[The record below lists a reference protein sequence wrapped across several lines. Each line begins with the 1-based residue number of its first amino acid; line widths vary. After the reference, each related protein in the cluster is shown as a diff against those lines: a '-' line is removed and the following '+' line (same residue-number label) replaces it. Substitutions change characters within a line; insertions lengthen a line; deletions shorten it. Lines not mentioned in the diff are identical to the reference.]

1 MATTD
6 IHAIADRL
14 AEAGQRPTLAA
25 VRKELGGGSF
35 TTISEA
41 MKSWR
46 ETQQEEHALGE
57 VQVPDNVSERLSQL
71 QATLWQ
77 AAVGEAER
85 RLATERDALA
95 QAKEEAA
102 AAISEAQEAVETLGT
117 EAQEHESQ
125 IEQLQI
131 AVRPSSN
138 KLLRQK
144 PPKLM
149 PSKRLLLPR
158 PLLRR
163 KWKDWKRDWPM
174 QKLRLR
180 LWWPRSGKRRN
191 RRVKLVRNR
200 RTKCRL

>member
-1 MATTD
+1 MATND

-102 AAISEAQEAVETLGT
+102 AAISEAQEAVETLET

-125 IEQLQI
+125 IEQLQNRCAAFEQQATEAETAKAHAEQVAAAAQATATAQVEGLEARLADAKATI
-131 AVRPSSN
+131 EALVAKIGEEKESS
-138 KLLRQK
+138 
-144 PPKLM
+144 
-149 PSKRLLLPR
+149 SKT
-158 PLLRR
+158 R
-163 KWKDWKRDWPM
+163 KK
-174 QKLRLR
+174 
-180 LWWPRSGKRRN
+180 
-191 RRVKLVRNR
+191 
-200 RTKCRL
+200 

>member
-1 MATTD
+1 MATND

-57 VQVPDNVSERLSQL
+57 VQVPETVSERLGQL
-71 QATLWQ
+71 QAALWQ

-95 QAKEEAA
+95 QAKEEASA
-102 AAISEAQEAVETLGT
+102 AVSEAQEAVETLEA

-125 IEQLQI
+125 IQQLQSNCATLEQK
-131 AVRPSSN
+131 AVEAETA
-138 KLLRQK
+138 KAHAEQVAAAAQATATAQLEGLEA
-144 PPKLM
+144 
-149 PSKRLLLPR
+149 RLADAKATIEALVAKIGEEKEP
-158 PLLRR
+158 
-163 KWKDWKRDWPM
+163 
-174 QKLRLR
+174 
-180 LWWPRSGKRRN
+180 SGKSR
-191 RRVKLVRNR
+191 K
-200 RTKCRL
+200 T

>member
-1 MATTD
+1 MATND
-6 IHAIADRL
+6 IHVIADRL

-57 VQVPDNVSERLSQL
+57 VQVPENVSERLNQL

-95 QAKEEAA
+95 QTKEEAA
-102 AAISEAQEAVETLGT
+102 AAISEAQEAVETLET
-117 EAQEHESQ
+117 EVQEHESQ
-125 IEQLQI
+125 IEQLQNRCEVFEQQAAEAETAKAHAEQVAAAAQATASAQVEGLEARLADAKATI
-131 AVRPSSN
+131 EALVAKIGEEKES
-138 KLLRQK
+138 
-144 PPKLM
+144 
-149 PSKRLLLPR
+149 PSKT
-158 PLLRR
+158 R
-163 KWKDWKRDWPM
+163 KK
-174 QKLRLR
+174 
-180 LWWPRSGKRRN
+180 
-191 RRVKLVRNR
+191 
-200 RTKCRL
+200 

>member
-57 VQVPDNVSERLSQL
+57 VQVPENVSERLSQL

-102 AAISEAQEAVETLGT
+102 AAVSEAQEAVETLET
-117 EAQEHESQ
+117 EAQERESQ
-125 IEQLQI
+125 IEQLQNRCAAFEQQAAEAETAKAHAEQV
-131 AVRPSSN
+131 AVAAQATATAQVEGLEARLADAKATIEALVAKIGEEKESS
-138 KLLRQK
+138 
-144 PPKLM
+144 
-149 PSKRLLLPR
+149 SKT
-158 PLLRR
+158 R
-163 KWKDWKRDWPM
+163 KK
-174 QKLRLR
+174 
-180 LWWPRSGKRRN
+180 
-191 RRVKLVRNR
+191 
-200 RTKCRL
+200 